1 MKAKIRNWNTRRIE
15 KRRLNAKY
23 TTTPEGFL
31 LKGAKFQFDVNW
43 EPLTRKLVA
52 ELSKDRRSFVN
63 LGAHYG
69 FYSCLAAHLGMNVTL
84 KTQYIQTKP

>member
-15 KRRLNAKY
+15 KRRLNARY

-31 LKGAKFQFDVNW
+31 FKGAKFQFDVNW

-52 ELSKDRRSFVN
+52 GL
-63 LGAHYG
+63 
-69 FYSCLAAHLGMNVTL
+69 
-84 KTQYIQTKP
+84 